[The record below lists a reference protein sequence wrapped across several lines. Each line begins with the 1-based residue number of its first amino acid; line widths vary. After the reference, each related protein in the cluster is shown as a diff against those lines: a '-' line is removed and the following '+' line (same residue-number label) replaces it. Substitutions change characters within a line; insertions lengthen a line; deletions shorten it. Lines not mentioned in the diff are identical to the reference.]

1 MDARLEQEDAM
12 LDVVDPPVGVLV
24 ADEGEALE
32 VFGATMVVKAEPGSV
47 GLFLGE
53 HLTPPGFFV
62 PPHVH
67 GEDTEVFHILEGELT
82 VFDGTAERRLGPGAT
97 ATLPAGSRHGFRNDT
112 EVRVRFLVMASPGVQ
127 SLEMFRHFDR
137 AGRAAPGGLTPPE
150 IVAICAQYGVQMG

>member
-1 MDARLEQEDAM
+1 M
-12 LDVVDPPVGVLV
+12 LDVMDRPVGVQ
-24 ADEGEALE
+24 APGEGEALD
-32 VFGATMVVKAEPGSV
+32 VFGAKMVVKAEPGSH

-67 GEDTEVFHILEGELT
+67 GEDTEVFYILEGELT
-82 VFDGTAERRLGPGAT
+82 VFDGVAERRHGPGT
-97 ATLPAGSRHGFRNDT
+97 TVTLPAGSRHAFRNDT
-112 EVRVRFLVMASPGVQ
+112 AGLVRFLVMATPGVQ

-150 IVAICAQYGVQMG
+150 IGAICGQYGVNMG